1 MDTGQW
7 ALAAGIAITLAVG
20 IGSWMSHLSF
30 AVGKMVSELHA
41 INEKLGGQLD
51 WLKSLDSK
59 VDDHEKRL
67 MHLEAKDR

>member
-1 MDTGQW
+1 MEQGHW
-7 ALAAGIAITLAVG
+7 IAVIAIVAVLTVG
-20 IGSWMSHLSF
+20 TATWMSHLSF